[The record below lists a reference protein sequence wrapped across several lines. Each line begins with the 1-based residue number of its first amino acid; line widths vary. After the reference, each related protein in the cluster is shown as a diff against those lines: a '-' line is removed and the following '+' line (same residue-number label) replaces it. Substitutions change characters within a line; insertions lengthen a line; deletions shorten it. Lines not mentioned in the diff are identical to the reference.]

1 MLVFMIFIVV
11 NILQDSSKIIYLGY
25 PVVGIIQLILK
36 LTASGNHMSFP
47 VNNRHLSCIHI
58 AFIFPCAWQ

>member
-1 MLVFMIFIVV
+1 MSVFMIFIVV
-11 NILQDSSKIIYLGY
+11 DILQEIQLDISAY

-36 LTASGNHMSFP
+36 LTASENHMSFP
-47 VNNRHLSCIHI
+47 VNDRHLSCIHI